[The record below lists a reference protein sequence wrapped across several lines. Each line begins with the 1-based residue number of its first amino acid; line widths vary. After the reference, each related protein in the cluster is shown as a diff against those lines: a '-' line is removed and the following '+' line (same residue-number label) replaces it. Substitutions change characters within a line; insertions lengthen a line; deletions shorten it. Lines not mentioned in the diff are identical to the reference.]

1 MLKKGNK
8 CIWTVNPKLAM
19 DHWRFVRRAIFYN
32 TGRFEQGRK
41 KANRLMEGLTRQSWH
56 FMSTGSPF
64 VLFNVA
70 YIPTKF
76 LLFEKEFYDWL
87 FARRVTNANSRCWPK
102 EEKRLLAWVQ
112 LKETSFLLRDSATPL
127 SIVIGT
133 LDDPWW
139 SCYDWGGPRL
149 QLQQCKNLLMTSF
162 LAVRF
167 SQAHERREP
176 RHSLLYEATKT
187 KVSVSTV
194 NPNMKTLTLLS
205 SSCTT
210 TTDDPLEQQQRK
222 PPGFHFLC
230 KFLFC
235 LYSICCNCHFKWPD
249 LLYNASHR
257 LPISIF

>member
-1 MLKKGNK
+1 MLMGEN
-8 CIWTVNPKLAM
+8 V
-19 DHWRFVRRAIFYN
+19 
-32 TGRFEQGRK
+32 TGRK
-41 KANRLMEGLTRQSWH
+41 
-56 FMSTGSPF
+56 
-64 VLFNVA
+64 
-70 YIPTKF
+70 
-76 LLFEKEFYDWL
+76 YD
-87 FARRVTNANSRCWPK
+87 
-102 EEKRLLAWVQ
+102 
-112 LKETSFLLRDSATPL
+112 ATP
-127 SIVIGT
+127 
-133 LDDPWW
+133 
-139 SCYDWGGPRL
+139 
-149 QLQQCKNLLMTSF
+149 
-162 LAVRF
+162 F

-257 LPISIF
+257 LPISIFQDELAAIGRFCITSSGEMKRQKTRAVPSSSFEASWSKLHRRDLD

>member
-1 MLKKGNK
+1 
-8 CIWTVNPKLAM
+8 
-19 DHWRFVRRAIFYN
+19 
-32 TGRFEQGRK
+32 
-41 KANRLMEGLTRQSWH
+41 MEGLTRQSWH

-87 FARRVTNANSRCWPK
+87 FARVTNANSRCWPK

-222 PPGFHFLC
+222 TPRFSLPLQV
-230 KFLFC
+230 LI
-235 LYSICCNCHFKWPD
+235 LS
-249 LLYNASHR
+249 LLYM
-257 LPISIF
+257 L

>member
-1 MLKKGNK
+1 M
-8 CIWTVNPKLAM
+8 A
-19 DHWRFVRRAIFYN
+19 
-32 TGRFEQGRK
+32 
-41 KANRLMEGLTRQSWH
+41 
-56 FMSTGSPF
+56 
-64 VLFNVA
+64 
-70 YIPTKF
+70 
-76 LLFEKEFYDWL
+76 
-87 FARRVTNANSRCWPK
+87 
-102 EEKRLLAWVQ
+102 
-112 LKETSFLLRDSATPL
+112 SA
-127 SIVIGT
+127 
-133 LDDPWW
+133 
-139 SCYDWGGPRL
+139 
-149 QLQQCKNLLMTSF
+149 QCKNLLMTSF

-167 SQAHERREP
+167 SQAHERKANDDDEDAEKNQDGVC
-176 RHSLLYEATKT
+176 YT

-257 LPISIF
+257 LPISIFQDELAAIGRFCITSSGEMKRQKTRAVPSSSFEASWSKLHRRDLD

>member
-1 MLKKGNK
+1 M
-8 CIWTVNPKLAM
+8 
-19 DHWRFVRRAIFYN
+19 
-32 TGRFEQGRK
+32 
-41 KANRLMEGLTRQSWH
+41 
-56 FMSTGSPF
+56 
-64 VLFNVA
+64 
-70 YIPTKF
+70 
-76 LLFEKEFYDWL
+76 
-87 FARRVTNANSRCWPK
+87 TNAKCNCWPN
-102 EEKRLLAWVQ
+102 EEKWLLAWALQ
-112 LKETSFLLRDSATPL
+112 LKETLFFASPLLSLNRNWHIGWSMVIMLWLGRASTMASA
-127 SIVIGT
+127 
-133 LDDPWW
+133 
-139 SCYDWGGPRL
+139 
-149 QLQQCKNLLMTSF
+149 QCKNLLMTSF

>member
-87 FARRVTNANSRCWPK
+87 FARVTNANSRCWPK

-210 TTDDPLEQQQRK
+210 TTTDDPLEQQQRK